1 MGRIDVYILRQIIP
15 IMLVTLFISVVVLLL
30 EKMLQLLNLTVGSG
44 VSSFVVLQMIA
55 SLFPNYIRLVLPLGL
70 FLGIFI
76 TFRRLSTQS
85 ELHALHA
92 GGVGL
97 GRLSTPV
104 KSLAV
109 VVTFLGLGLT
119 GYIEPLGRFVYHSLH
134 HQVTNGIIEAG
145 IGEGIFI
152 DTPDGYTVRVERS
165 LNAGKEFYGF
175 FGYRENGTG
184 SVETVTA
191 RRGEI
196 FTSGDEGSRSMRL
209 FDGEQV
215 SWTGDGTD
223 RTRMN
228 FSVLEVPMDL
238 QGTNPYPA
246 RGSDEL
252 ELTLHELII
261 AYSRGVLR
269 RFGVELDTPDSLVLT
284 LADSIPQPS
293 LAAELHGRL
302 IYALSIIVMPFLA
315 IPLAIGSPR
324 SNRYVGLVFG
334 LVGMLAYQKTIEF
347 GQKVAAVSQLPAGP
361 FLWGS
366 FAIFFGL
373 SAYLFMRT
381 EQAAGQ
387 TPFQEFEVAIRRRL
401 RRLKNVYSP
410 EQS

>member
-1 MGRIDVYILRQIIP
+1 MGRIDLYIVRQIVP

-44 VSSFVVLQMIA
+44 VSSFVVVQMIV

-92 GGVGL
+92 GGIGL
-97 GRLSTPV
+97 GQLSQPV
-104 KSLAV
+104 KALAAV
-109 VVTFLGLGLT
+109 VTILGLGLT
-119 GYIEPLGRFVYHSLH
+119 GYIEPLGRFVYHSLY
-134 HQVTNGIIEAG
+134 HQVTNGIIESG

-152 DTPDGYTVRVERS
+152 DTPNGYTVRVERS
-165 LNAGKEFYGF
+165 LNAGMEFYGF
-175 FGYRENGTG
+175 FGYRETDGG
-184 SVETVTA
+184 GVETVTA

-196 FTSGDEGSRSMRL
+196 IETGLEGTRSIRL

-215 SWTGDGTD
+215 SWVDD
-223 RTRMN
+223 KSNRTAMGFN
-228 FSVLEVPMDL
+228 VLEVPMDT
-238 QGTNPYPA
+238 GGNSKYPD

-261 AYSRGVLR
+261 AYARGAMRSLG
-269 RFGVELDTPDSLVLT
+269 FAPDPPSSLLYT
-284 LADSIPQPS
+284 LADTIPQQAI
-293 LAAELHGRL
+293 AAELHGRI

-315 IPLAIGSPR
+315 IPLGIGSPR

-387 TPFQEFEVAIRRRL
+387 TPFQEFESAIRKRF
-401 RRLKNVYSP
+401 RLKSA
-410 EQS
+410 

>member
-1 MGRIDVYILRQIIP
+1 MGRIDFYILRQIVP
-15 IMLVTLFISVVVLLL
+15 IMIVTLFISVVVLLL

-44 VSSFVVLQMIA
+44 VSSFVVVQMIA

-92 GGVGL
+92 GGIGL
-97 GRLSTPV
+97 GRLSTHV

-109 VVTFLGLGLT
+109 VVTVLGMGLT
-119 GYIEPLGRFVYHSLH
+119 GYVEPLGRFVYHSLY

-165 LNAGKEFYGF
+165 LRAGMEFYGF
-175 FGYRENGTG
+175 FGYRENESGN
-184 SVETVTA
+184 VETVTA

-196 FTSGDEGSRSMRL
+196 FETGELGSRSMRL

-223 RTRMN
+223 RTAVN

-238 QGTNPYPA
+238 KGANPYPA

-261 AYSRGVLR
+261 AYGRGVLR
-269 RFGVELDTPDSLVLT
+269 KFNIELSSPVSLVLT
-284 LADSIPQPS
+284 LADTIPQQS

-302 IYALSIIVMPFLA
+302 IYALSIIIMPFLA

-324 SNRYVGLVFG
+324 SNRYIGLVLG

-387 TPFQEFEVAIRRRL
+387 TPFLDFEEILRGQL
-401 RRLKNVYSP
+401 RRLKSVYSLVRP
-410 EQS
+410 

>member
-1 MGRIDVYILRQIIP
+1 MGRIDLYIVRQIVP
-15 IMLVTLFISVVVLLL
+15 IMLITLFISVVVLLL

-44 VSSFVVLQMIA
+44 VSSFVVLQMIV

-92 GGVGL
+92 GGIGL
-97 GRLSTPV
+97 GQLSQPV
-104 KSLAV
+104 KALAAV
-109 VVTFLGLGLT
+109 VTILGLGLT

-165 LNAGKEFYGF
+165 LNAGLEFYGF
-175 FGYRENGTG
+175 FGYRETDAGG
-184 SVETVTA
+184 VETVTA
-191 RRGEI
+191 RRGQIIE
-196 FTSGDEGSRSMRL
+196 TGLTGTRSIRL

-215 SWTGDGTD
+215 SWTDD
-223 RTRMN
+223 KSNRTAMGFN
-228 FSVLEVPMDL
+228 VLEVPMDTE
-238 QGTNPYPA
+238 GSSRYPD

-261 AYSRGVLR
+261 AYVRGGMRSLG
-269 RFGVELDTPDSLVLT
+269 FTPDPPTSLLYT
-284 LADSIPQPS
+284 LADTIEQQA
-293 LAAELHGRL
+293 LAAELHGRI

-315 IPLAIGSPR
+315 IPLGIGSPR

-387 TPFQEFEVAIRRRL
+387 TPFQEFESAIRKRL
-401 RRLKNVYSP
+401 RLKSA
-410 EQS
+410 

>member
-1 MGRIDVYILRQIIP
+1 MRRIELYIVRQIVP
-15 IMLVTLFISVVVLLL
+15 IMLVTLFASVVVLLL
-30 EKMLQLLNLTVGSG
+30 EKMLNLLNLTVGAG
-44 VSSFVVLQMIA
+44 VSSFVVVQMIV

-76 TFRRLSTQS
+76 TFRRLSSQS

-92 GGVGL
+92 GGIGL
-97 GRLSTPV
+97 GQLSQPV
-104 KSLAV
+104 KKLAAV
-109 VVTFLGLGLT
+109 VTILGLGLT
-119 GYIEPLGRFVYHSLH
+119 GYIEPLGRFVYHSLY

-145 IGEGIFI
+145 IGEGIFV
-152 DTPDGYTVRVERS
+152 DTPDGFTVRVQRS
-165 LNAGKEFYGF
+165 LNAGTEFYGF
-175 FGYRENGTG
+175 FGYREADGG
-184 SVETVTA
+184 GVETVTA

-196 FTSGDEGSRSMRL
+196 IKIGLTGTRSIRL

-215 SWTGDGTD
+215 SWEGDKSN
-223 RTRMN
+223 RTTMG
-228 FSVLEVPMDL
+228 FKILEVPMD
-238 QGTNPYPA
+238 TEANNRYPD

-261 AYSRGVLR
+261 AYARGVMR
-269 RFGVELDTPDSLVLT
+269 SLGFTTGPPTSLLYT
-284 LADSIPQPS
+284 LADTITQQA
-293 LAAELHGRL
+293 LAAELHGRI

-315 IPLAIGSPR
+315 IPLGIGSPR

-334 LVGMLAYQKTIEF
+334 LVGMLVYQKTIEF
-347 GQKVAAVSQLPAGP
+347 GQKIAAVSQLPAGP

-387 TPFQEFEVAIRRRL
+387 TPFQEFESAVRKRL
-401 RRLKNVYSP
+401 RLKRA
-410 EQS
+410 

>member
-1 MGRIDVYILRQIIP
+1 MGRIDLYILRQIVP
-15 IMLVTLFISVVVLLL
+15 IMLVTLFISVVVLLM

-44 VSSFVVLQMIA
+44 VSSFVVVQMIV

-70 FLGIFI
+70 FLGVFI

-92 GGVGL
+92 GGIGL
-97 GRLSTPV
+97 GQLSQPV
-104 KSLAV
+104 KALAV
-109 VVTFLGLGLT
+109 FVTILGIGLT

-152 DTPDGYTVRVERS
+152 ETPDGYTVRVERS
-165 LNAGKEFYGF
+165 LNAGMEFRGF
-175 FGYRENGTG
+175 FGYRETESGAI
-184 SVETVTA
+184 ETVTA
-191 RRGEI
+191 QRGEI
-196 FTSGDEGSRSMRL
+196 VEVGLTGGRSIRL
-209 FDGEQV
+209 FDGEQL
-215 SWTGDGTD
+215 SWVGDGQN
-223 RTRMN
+223 RTAIN
-228 FSVLEVPMDL
+228 FNVLEVPMDTDGAS
-238 QGTNPYPA
+238 QYPD
-246 RGSDEL
+246 RGSDVL
-252 ELTLHELII
+252 ELTLHELMI
-261 AYSRGVLR
+261 AYTRGAMR
-269 RFGVELDTPDSLVLT
+269 AFGFSPDPPTSLVYALSDT
-284 LADSIPQPS
+284 IPQQA
-293 LAAELHGRL
+293 LAAELHGRI

-324 SNRYVGLVFG
+324 SNRYVGLVLG

-387 TPFQEFEVAIRRRL
+387 TPFQEFEAGL
-401 RRLKNVYSP
+401 RRMFLRLKRA
-410 EQS
+410 